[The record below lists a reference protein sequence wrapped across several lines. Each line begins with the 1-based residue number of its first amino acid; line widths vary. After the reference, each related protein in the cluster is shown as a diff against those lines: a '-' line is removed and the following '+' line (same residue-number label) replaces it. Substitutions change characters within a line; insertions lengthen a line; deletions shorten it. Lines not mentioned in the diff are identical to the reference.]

1 SGPVDDAAA
10 PSRMQRSDDY
20 ARAVF
25 DALMARLAAAGT
37 PDRHEARAALDAALD
52 RAIAR
57 KPERHDFHID
67 APGAAPA
74 LARHMSMTG
83 G

>member
-1 SGPVDDAAA
+1 MLGILGRIDLFGLGDQCGHDRVDLRAAMRGPD
-10 PSRMQRSDDY
+10 SD
-20 ARAVF
+20 
-25 DALMARLAAAGT
+25 
-37 PDRHEARAALDAALD
+37 AALDAALT
-52 RAIAR
+52 RAIRA